1 MLIEHSESG
10 EKIPNLSPYLH
21 GIHAPLSGET
31 SSVELHCIEGE
42 IPPQLNGLFARNSP
56 NPQFA
61 PIGKYHWFDGDGM
74 VHGVKLLEGSAH
86 YSSRYVKTEG
96 LAAEKEAGEAL
107 WTGILE
113 RPRRRLA
120 TPIKDTANTDL
131 IWHNGQLIASWWL
144 SGEPYALS
152 ADLETLGK
160 ASFVSALPP
169 GATVS
174 AHPKVDPQT
183 NELMFF
189 GYNLF
194 KRPYYHYG
202 VVGADG
208 ELKHFTTVDLPH
220 AHIPH
225 DIAITERYTVLVDMP
240 MGWDEEA
247 LKLGKR
253 KIAFHSD
260 RPSRFGIIP
269 RYGQSSEIQWFEAE
283 SAYMYHT
290 IRAFEEGD
298 ELVLTGCR
306 IKDPIPDEQ
315 DESGEVARLDI
326 IHLVPLLYEW
336 RFNLKTGE
344 TSETLLDRTPTEF
357 PRVNDRTLG
366 RETRFAYCP
375 TVAAAPTLCF
385 NGFIKYDLQSG
396 QQEQVNYDA
405 LLGQSGWYGG
415 EVCFAPDP
423 DRADYE
429 DGGWIVTILTHPQ
442 YDHSQLLLIDAQ
454 TPHHG
459 VTARCM
465 LPHKIPVGFHAE
477 FVSF

>member
-31 SSVELHCIEGE
+31 SSVKLRCIEGE
-42 IPPQLNGLFARNSP
+42 VPPQLNGLFARNSP

-120 TPIKDTANTDL
+120 TPVKDTANTDL

-208 ELKHFTTVDLPH
+208 DLS
-220 AHIPH
+220 
-225 DIAITERYTVLVDMP
+225 DVLLEGVVR
-240 MGWDEEA
+240 
-247 LKLGKR
+247 LR
-253 KIAFHSD
+253 V
-260 RPSRFGIIP
+260 RV
-269 RYGQSSEIQWFEAE
+269 
-283 SAYMYHT
+283 
-290 IRAFEEGD
+290 GD
-298 ELVLTGCR
+298 E
-306 IKDPIPDEQ
+306 D
-315 DESGEVARLDI
+315 
-326 IHLVPLLYEW
+326 LL
-336 RFNLKTGE
+336 
-344 TSETLLDRTPTEF
+344 LLDVGDLNLVSLEELLRRE
-357 PRVNDRTLG
+357 RVDGDAFVLQGVRGELADG
-366 RETRFAYCP
+366 QRGKLR
-375 TVAAAPTLCF
+375 AAA
-385 NGFIKYDLQSG
+385 
-396 QQEQVNYDA
+396 VM
-405 LLGQSGWYGG
+405 
-415 EVCFAPDP
+415 
-423 DRADYE
+423 R
-429 DGGWIVTILTHPQ
+429 
-442 YDHSQLLLIDAQ
+442 
-454 TPHHG
+454 HHG
-459 VTARCM
+459 DGHER
-465 LPHKIPVGFHAE
+465 
-477 FVSF
+477 